1 MSSPWTVRRSH
12 PAITALALSL
22 VFLPTL
28 ANAQAL
34 ATGSPSEIV
43 GSRTASATTN
53 DAGPSGII
61 PFAQGFNASLGAST
75 QYDSGNGWATILT
88 PGLAYRFNPILSINT
103 SVPIYASINVE
114 ANTGTKS
121 KPVYTPATEH
131 AVFGDASLA
140 ASLAAHPFL
149 LDYNATFTLGLPS
162 GNTAY
167 GLGAGKP
174 TYDLNNHFEKS
185 FGIFSPDIEFGA
197 GSSSNLVRPRVRK
210 TYTSVGAL
218 AHFQAGTS
226 IDLPFSLSF
235 EADAYE
241 LLPLNSSTVYS
252 GARSGKKKATAT
264 SPTDTAE
271 DNGFTTSLDIPVTPR
286 TTLSS
291 FYDRSIRNADDTVG
305 LSLTF
310 LLKPPPKTAETIH

>member
-1 MSSPWTVRRSH
+1 LPSLRTVRRLH
-12 PAITALALSL
+12 LAITTFTLSP

-28 ANAQAL
+28 AYAQAL
-34 ATGSPSEIV
+34 ASGSASEIV

-61 PFAQGFNASLGAST
+61 PFAPGFNASLGTSS
-75 QYDSGNGWATILT
+75 QYDSGGGWATILT
-88 PGLAYRFNPILSINT
+88 PGIAFRFNGLLSLSA

-114 ANTGTKS
+114 ANTGTKA
-121 KPVYTPATEH
+121 KPVYTSTTEH
-131 AVFGDASLA
+131 GVPGDTSLA

-174 TYDLNNHFEKS
+174 TYDLNNHFEHS

-197 GSSSNLVRPRVRK
+197 GTSSSLIRPRVRK

-226 IDLPFSLSF
+226 IDLPFNLSF
-235 EADAYE
+235 EVDAYE

-252 GARSGKKKATAT
+252 GARSGKKKATAA
-264 SPTDTAE
+264 STDSAE
-271 DNGFTTSLDIPVTPR
+271 DNGLTTSLDIPVSSR
-286 TTLSS
+286 ITLSS
-291 FYDRSIRNADDTVG
+291 FFNRSIRNDDDVAGISFTFVLKAPPKPTDTV
-305 LSLTF
+305 
-310 LLKPPPKTAETIH
+310 H

>member
-1 MSSPWTVRRSH
+1 MPSSWKVRRPH
-12 PAITALALSL
+12 LALAALTLSL
-22 VFLPTL
+22 VFLPAL
-28 ANAQAL
+28 AYPQAL
-34 ATGSPSEIV
+34 ASGSASEV
-43 GSRTASATTN
+43 FGSRTASATTN

-61 PFAQGFNASLGAST
+61 PFAPGFNASLGTSA
-75 QYDSGNGWATILT
+75 QYDSGNGWSSILT
-88 PGLAYRFNPILSINT
+88 PGVAFRFNSILSVSASI
-103 SVPIYASINVE
+103 PIYASISVE
-114 ANTGTKS
+114 ANTGTKN
-121 KPVYTPATEH
+121 KPVYASTTKHGAP
-131 AVFGDASLA
+131 GDASLV
-140 ASLAAHPFL
+140 ASVAAHPFL

-197 GSSSNLVRPRVRK
+197 GTSSSLIRPRVRK

-218 AHFQAGTS
+218 AHFQLGTS
-226 IDLPFSLSF
+226 IDLPFNLSF

-241 LLPLNSSTVYS
+241 LLPLNASTVYS
-252 GARSGKKKATAT
+252 GANSGKKKASAT
-264 SPTDTAE
+264 SATDSAE
-271 DNGFTTSLDIPVTPR
+271 DNGFTASLDIPVTPR

-305 LSLTF
+305 LSLTL
-310 LLKPPPKTAETIH
+310 LLKPPPKPGDSVH